1 MAVIVNTR
9 RYKTNV
15 DYKTGTN
22 SNLPELKSATIYQN
36 QSYTNTEVSA
46 GMSIT
51 GTGSPENPLVL
62 VKDKPVIDFFNFYG
76 TGSTNDRGFYSL
88 SNAIR
93 ILLNNG
99 DIGIAT
105 AIYNIIVNILSLTKY
120 TYYVETTA
128 PVLKQNSEWN
138 VLQNKFKIG
147 EYKVTVVVHDLE
159 TNQVVVLQNTLGFD
173 YTQGGFT
180 KDAQVL
186 TDHVIH
192 LSLYVSFSNV
202 LRAVVANMGSNTKKV
217 HFCFEW
223 APKLGEIYLLPT
235 EVTTY
240 TTEFIESEIYR
251 TFTFSVAS
259 ATFTIVCNKVRQ
271 VNSCVAETGVFT
283 IQGKVAVL
291 SGNITN
297 IDYTLTAQTRTYTLT
312 GIRIKDVARIEET
325 VFAVT
330 GIDVTFSRNTH
341 KAVTIA
347 EESATFASIDENQVL
362 TIHKTDGPIVIEDHT
377 TYTDIIENIIYYDL
391 TYQAF
396 YTYVNNQWFTVYLG
410 YSAPGTSN
418 QTTGNSDNGIV
429 HTHYIDILVQKSV
442 VISPTCKAI
451 ELENDETAPARNSF
465 YGTRHV
471 YGARSWLKFQY
482 GTSTEVEQVNHAL
495 AVGNLIG
502 LIGGTWQKTI
512 ATSLENACTV
522 GFVYELIHSPFA
534 PTEHYFCYC
543 TYGRINNAVW
553 DVPDFEIGKKYYLSN
568 TVAGAVMPEPETW
581 QEGDIVQYIG
591 TGTKDGL
598 EVNIEPA
605 YVYHETAPVEITIIE
620 NRTELTV
627 IEQNIV
633 YYETITQTFISYIN
647 NEWVTINDGT
657 PGADGRGIVSIEL
670 TSTVGK
676 VKTYTITYT
685 DETTS
690 TFDVTDGK
698 DGIDGEDGVTPHIGE
713 NGNWWIGETDTG
725 IAATGEDGRAVEM
738 SVQSN
743 FVCWRLVGDANW
755 IQLYEIPDGGANV
768 TAGNGMD
775 FEDNTPVTLGTPSE
789 VNSTTINEVTEHSH
803 THKLGNIDIS
813 SVSKASGYGALYNW
827 YAAVDSRKISSSDN
841 YSIPTN
847 SDFDILIEY
856 CGGESLAGGKLK
868 EKGNSRWLDQMP
880 EPTDD
885 FAFKGVGGGFR
896 ETSMGIAE
904 FVNLRTSGYIWS
916 STPQPEEFP
925 NTGYTLW
932 MYYSSSEASYAYGII
947 HHTIGCSIRF
957 VRPATTEELLLPD
970 GTYCTPYIGNNGKQY
985 KTVKIGIQVWLAENL
1000 NETKFRD
1007 GSWISGYDE
1016 GIYIPISNEDWISR
1030 GTAGESLMCYYDDN
1044 ELLGSGEIP
1053 LSDLLISEHNKL
1065 KGLDGGD
1072 PDNNYYGHLTQLE
1085 LQLIQSFFTLPTY
1098 GDNAEAIA
1106 DGLQA
1111 GNLYKTATGQLM
1123 IVY

>member
-1 MAVIVNTR
+1 MTVIVNTR

-22 SNLPELKSATIYQN
+22 SNLPELKLATIYQN
-36 QSYTNTEVSA
+36 QSYTNTGVSA
-46 GMSIT
+46 DMSIT

-240 TTEFIESEIYR
+240 TTEFNWAEMSR
-251 TFTFSVAS
+251 AHTFSVDTAH
-259 ATFTIVCNKVRQ
+259 FTIVCNKVRQ

-330 GIDVTFSRNTH
+330 GIDVTFSHNTH
-341 KAVTIA
+341 KAVTIS

-362 TIHKTDGPIVIEDHT
+362 TIHKTDGPIVIENHT
-377 TYTDIIENIIYYDL
+377 TYIDIIENTIYYDL

-418 QTTGNSDNGIV
+418 QTTGNSDNGTV
-429 HTHYIDILVQKSV
+429 HTHYIDILVQNSV
-442 VISPTCKAI
+442 VINPTCQAI
-451 ELENDETAPARNSF
+451 EFENDETAPARNSF

-471 YGARSWLKFQY
+471 LAARSWLKFQY
-482 GTSTEVEQVNHAL
+482 GTSTEVEQVAHGL
-495 AVGNLIG
+495 AVGSLIG
-502 LIGGTWQKTI
+502 LIGGTWQKTK
-512 ATSLENACTV
+512 ADTLENACTV
-522 GFVYELIHSPFA
+522 GFVYELIHSPYA

-543 TYGRINNAVW
+543 TYGRLNNAIW

-568 TVAGAVMPEPETW
+568 TTAGAVMIEPESW
-581 QEGDIVQYIG
+581 NEGDIVQYIG

-605 YVYHETAPVEITIIE
+605 YVYH
-620 NRTELTV
+620 
-627 IEQNIV
+627 
-633 YYETITQTFISYIN
+633 
-647 NEWVTINDGT
+647 VTSDGV
-657 PGADGRGIVSIEL
+657 DGQ
-670 TSTVGK
+670 
-676 VKTYTITYT
+676 
-685 DETTS
+685 
-690 TFDVTDGK
+690 
-698 DGIDGEDGVTPHIGE
+698 DGITPHIGE
-713 NGNWWIGETDTG
+713 NGNWFIGETDTN
-725 IAATGEDGRAVEM
+725 IPATGPAGADGLPGSDGADGYTPYIQGGYWYINGVNTGIPTTGTNGKNPEL
-738 SVQSN
+738 SIQSGYI
-743 FVCWRLVGDANW
+743 CWRLVGGTDW
-755 IQLYEIPDGGANV
+755 IQLISTDSLKGDDGASAFVYVAYASALDG
-768 TAGNGMD
+768 TG
-775 FEDNTPVTLGTPSE
+775 FTL
-789 VNSTTINEVTEHSH
+789 VNSDSLAYMAINATTAPIASPVVGDFAGLWFKRRGNDGIPGSQPIQITGITITAANWSLVSGLYEYNLSNTNITANSIVEVIPANASIAIVKAAEVLPETDSSAGSVKLYATNAPTGDISVTINITE
-803 THKLGNIDIS
+803 
-813 SVSKASGYGALYNW
+813 
-827 YAAVDSRKISSSDN
+827 
-841 YSIPTN
+841 
-847 SDFDILIEY
+847 
-856 CGGESLAGGKLK
+856 
-868 EKGNSRWLDQMP
+868 
-880 EPTDD
+880 
-885 FAFKGVGGGFR
+885 
-896 ETSMGIAE
+896 
-904 FVNLRTSGYIWS
+904 
-916 STPQPEEFP
+916 
-925 NTGYTLW
+925 
-932 MYYSSSEASYAYGII
+932 
-947 HHTIGCSIRF
+947 
-957 VRPATTEELLLPD
+957 
-970 GTYCTPYIGNNGKQY
+970 KQ
-985 KTVKIGIQVWLAENL
+985 
-1000 NETKFRD
+1000 
-1007 GSWISGYDE
+1007 
-1016 GIYIPISNEDWISR
+1016 
-1030 GTAGESLMCYYDDN
+1030 
-1044 ELLGSGEIP
+1044 
-1053 LSDLLISEHNKL
+1053 
-1065 KGLDGGD
+1065 
-1072 PDNNYYGHLTQLE
+1072 
-1085 LQLIQSFFTLPTY
+1085 
-1098 GDNAEAIA
+1098 
-1106 DGLQA
+1106 
-1111 GNLYKTATGQLM
+1111 
-1123 IVY
+1123 